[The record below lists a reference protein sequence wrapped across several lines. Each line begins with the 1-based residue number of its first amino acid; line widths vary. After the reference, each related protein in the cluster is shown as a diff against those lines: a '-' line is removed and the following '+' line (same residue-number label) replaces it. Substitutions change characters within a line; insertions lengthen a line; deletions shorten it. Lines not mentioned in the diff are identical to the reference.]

1 MQFFLIKRRN
11 LIVLLFII
19 IFFIGGIY
27 LGINHKTEIEKVT
40 GISNKEKPAE
50 INADFE
56 SFWKT
61 WNLLNEKYPDI
72 NKISDQDKLYGAING
87 LVSSLDDPYS
97 VFMKPEEKKAFEE
110 DISGSFSGIGLEV
123 GMRNKVLTVI
133 SPLKNTPAYLAGIK
147 AGDKIIKI
155 DNSLTADLNIEEA
168 VKIMRGEIGTN
179 VTLTI
184 IRNGESKSK
193 EIVVTRGV
201 INVPTL
207 DTELREDGI
216 FIISLYNFS
225 ANSSALFKKALI
237 EFSEAKTNKLVIDL
251 RGNPGGYLDTAV
263 NMASWFLPNG
273 KTVLIED
280 YGNGKKQKIYR
291 SLGYDVFSDQLKLI
305 VLIDKGS
312 ASASEILA
320 GALQD
325 YKLAKI
331 VGEQSYG
338 KGSVQEVVNVT
349 PDSLLKITIAKWL
362 TPNGTSISEK
372 GLTPDYEVE
381 LTEENIKEDKD
392 PQMDKAVELLL
403 QN

>member
-1 MQFFLIKRRN
+1 M
-11 LIVLLFII
+11 
-19 IFFIGGIY
+19 
-27 LGINHKTEIEKVT
+27 GINHKTEIEKVT